1 MKKSIELSLQSR
13 REWTINPR
21 TRVHDNN
28 IRINKKK
35 QRQEGKKIVK
45 DLSNHCD

>member
-1 MKKSIELSLQSR
+1 MKKNIELTMQSR

-28 IRINKKK
+28 IKINKKK

-45 DLSNHCD
+45 DLSSHYE